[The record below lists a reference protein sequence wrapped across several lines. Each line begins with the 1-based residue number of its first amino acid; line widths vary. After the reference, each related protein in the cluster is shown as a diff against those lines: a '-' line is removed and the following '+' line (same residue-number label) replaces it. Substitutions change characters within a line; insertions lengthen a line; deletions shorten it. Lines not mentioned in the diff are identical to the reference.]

1 MTAAFVLFVLFL
13 LFVVVLLAKTVRIV
27 PQARAG
33 IVERFGKYKGTLP
46 AGLNIL
52 VPFID
57 RLRYLIDLR
66 EQVVSF
72 PPQPVITEDNLV
84 VSIDTVIYF
93 QVTDPVA
100 ATYEIANYIQAIEQ
114 LTMTTLRNI
123 VGGMDLEETLTSRDS
138 INSGLRGVLDEAT
151 GKWGIRVNRVELK
164 GIDPPPSIKD
174 SMEKQMRADREKRAV
189 ILTAE
194 GQRQAAIL
202 TAEGSKQ
209 SQILNAQGD
218 RESQILRAQ
227 ADREASI
234 LRAQGEG
241 QAIQTVFQAIH
252 DGQPD
257 QSLLAYQYL
266 QMMPK
271 IAEGSANKV
280 WVIPSEIT
288 KAMEGLG
295 SSIHEIAGI
304 PRDATPRTRVDMGPT
319 EPQGGISAVRGRRA
333 QRRQQGRRGGH
344 RGRRVGRAPQPG
356 LLGHDARRAGRSHPA
371 GRLRA
376 DGPVGRRGSGRP
388 ERPGG
393 SPGVTWVEAV
403 LIALAGVAAGTIN
416 TVVGSGT
423 LITFPTLLAFGVPPV
438 TANVSNSIGLVPGS
452 VTGAIGYRREL
463 RGQRSRLLHLA
474 SASGLGGLL
483 GGGLLLW
490 APGAFEVVVP
500 ALILLGLLLVIA
512 GPRISAYVARR
523 HEASGGLPERGAW
536 WVWPG
541 MFACGVY
548 GGYFGAAQGV
558 LMMAVLGIG
567 VDETL
572 QRLNGAKN
580 VLAALVNGI
589 SGVLFVLLADVD
601 WKIVGLIAVGAVD
614 RWRDRL
620 LGGSTPARAGPARL
634 HRRGGRRGPRGV
646 PGLRTAGQPST

>member
-1 MTAAFVLFVLFL
+1 MPSALLILFL
-13 LFVVVLLAKTVRIV
+13 LIIVFVVVMLAKTVKIV
-27 PQARAG
+27 PQARAAV
-33 IVERFGKYKGTLP
+33 VERFGKYKQTLP

-57 RLRYLIDLR
+57 KLRYLIDLR

-209 SQILNAQGD
+209 SQILNAEGD

-304 PRDATPRTRVDMGPT
+304 PKDATPRNRVDMGPS
-319 EPQGGISAVRGRRA
+319 EPQLPSTQRPDSEVSATNKAV
-333 QRRQQGRRGGH
+333 Q
-344 RGRRVGRAPQPG
+344 
-356 LLGHDARRAGRSHPA
+356 DAIAAAESASH
-371 GRLRA
+371 
-376 DGPVGRRGSGRP
+376 VTRGSSAAP
-388 ERPGG
+388 
-393 SPGVTWVEAV
+393 VE
-403 LIALAGVAAGTIN
+403 
-416 TVVGSGT
+416 
-423 LITFPTLLAFGVPPV
+423 PPADA
-438 TANVSNSIGLVPGS
+438 TATTPD
-452 VTGAIGYRREL
+452 E
-463 RGQRSRLLHLA
+463 GQE
-474 SASGLGGLL
+474 
-483 GGGLLLW
+483 
-490 APGAFEVVVP
+490 PPP
-500 ALILLGLLLVIA
+500 A
-512 GPRISAYVARR
+512 
-523 HEASGGLPERGAW
+523 
-536 WVWPG
+536 
-541 MFACGVY
+541 
-548 GGYFGAAQGV
+548 
-558 LMMAVLGIG
+558 
-567 VDETL
+567 
-572 QRLNGAKN
+572 
-580 VLAALVNGI
+580 
-589 SGVLFVLLADVD
+589 
-601 WKIVGLIAVGAVD
+601 
-614 RWRDRL
+614 
-620 LGGSTPARAGPARL
+620 
-634 HRRGGRRGPRGV
+634 
-646 PGLRTAGQPST
+646 

>member
-1 MTAAFVLFVLFL
+1 MGTALLVLLLLVV
-13 LFVVVLLAKTVRIV
+13 LFVVVMLAKTVRIV

-46 AGLNIL
+46 AGLNI
-52 VPFID
+52 VIPFID

-209 SQILNAQGD
+209 SQILNAEGD

-227 ADREASI
+227 ADREAQI

-266 QMMPK
+266 QMLPK
-271 IAEGSANKV
+271 IAAGDANKV
-280 WVIPSEIT
+280 WVVPSEIGR
-288 KAMEGLG
+288 ALEGLG
-295 SSIHEIAGI
+295 SAIGTAQGI
-304 PRDATPRTRVDMGPT
+304 PQQTAGPRTRVSLGDTPT
-319 EPQGGISAVRGRRA
+319 AEALGNAETSGSLSSA
-333 QRRQQGRRGGH
+333 
-344 RGRRVGRAPQPG
+344 
-356 LLGHDARRAGRSHPA
+356 HDAVQAA
-371 GRLRA
+371 IA
-376 DGPVGRRGSGRP
+376 DARQASMGKAAKAPKAPESGD
-388 ERPGG
+388 
-393 SPGVTWVEAV
+393 
-403 LIALAGVAAGTIN
+403 
-416 TVVGSGT
+416 
-423 LITFPTLLAFGVPPV
+423 
-438 TANVSNSIGLVPGS
+438 
-452 VTGAIGYRREL
+452 VTGADG
-463 RGQRSRLLHLA
+463 
-474 SASGLGGLL
+474 
-483 GGGLLLW
+483 
-490 APGAFEVVVP
+490 
-500 ALILLGLLLVIA
+500 
-512 GPRISAYVARR
+512 
-523 HEASGGLPERGAW
+523 
-536 WVWPG
+536 
-541 MFACGVY
+541 
-548 GGYFGAAQGV
+548 
-558 LMMAVLGIG
+558 
-567 VDETL
+567 
-572 QRLNGAKN
+572 
-580 VLAALVNGI
+580 
-589 SGVLFVLLADVD
+589 
-601 WKIVGLIAVGAVD
+601 
-614 RWRDRL
+614 
-620 LGGSTPARAGPARL
+620 GPA
-634 HRRGGRRGPRGV
+634 
-646 PGLRTAGQPST
+646 TQ

>member
-1 MTAAFVLFVLFL
+1 MPTALLVLFL
-13 LFVVVLLAKTVRIV
+13 LVIVFVVVMLSKTVKIV
-27 PQARAG
+27 PQARAAV
-33 IVERFGKYKGTLP
+33 VERFGKYKATLP

-57 RLRYLIDLR
+57 KLRYLIDLR

-114 LTMTTLRNI
+114 LTRTTLRNI

-151 GKWGIRVNRVELK
+151 GKWGIRVTRVELK

-209 SQILNAQGD
+209 SQILNAEGD

-304 PRDATPRTRVDMGPT
+304 PKDATPRTRVDMGPSEAQLPST
-319 EPQGGISAVRGRRA
+319 QRPDAEVSATNKAV
-333 QRRQQGRRGGH
+333 Q
-344 RGRRVGRAPQPG
+344 
-356 LLGHDARRAGRSHPA
+356 DAIAAAESA
-371 GRLRA
+371 SK
-376 DGPVGRRGSGRP
+376 VSRGSAP
-388 ERPGG
+388 
-393 SPGVTWVEAV
+393 VEPPPADT
-403 LIALAGVAAGTIN
+403 AAT
-416 TVVGSGT
+416 
-423 LITFPTLLAFGVPPV
+423 
-438 TANVSNSIGLVPGS
+438 
-452 VTGAIGYRREL
+452 
-463 RGQRSRLLHLA
+463 
-474 SASGLGGLL
+474 
-483 GGGLLLW
+483 
-490 APGAFEVVVP
+490 
-500 ALILLGLLLVIA
+500 
-512 GPRISAYVARR
+512 
-523 HEASGGLPERGAW
+523 
-536 WVWPG
+536 
-541 MFACGVY
+541 
-548 GGYFGAAQGV
+548 
-558 LMMAVLGIG
+558 
-567 VDETL
+567 
-572 QRLNGAKN
+572 
-580 VLAALVNGI
+580 
-589 SGVLFVLLADVD
+589 
-601 WKIVGLIAVGAVD
+601 
-614 RWRDRL
+614 
-620 LGGSTPARAGPARL
+620 TPD
-634 HRRGGRRGPRGV
+634 
-646 PGLRTAGQPST
+646 AGQEPPPA